1 MTQHTQETTSEQAV
15 NDLAAIRQAA
25 LDYMQGW
32 YEGDAERMR
41 RSLHTELA
49 KRAILR
55 DAQTGE
61 PRFHHLNQQ
70 QLVTKTGQGGGSDE
84 VPSNKR
90 YYEVSVLDIYED
102 IACARAE
109 SFDYVDYLHLARE
122 EGRWVIVNVL
132 WAESHTKR

>member
-1 MTQHTQETTSEQAV
+1 V
-15 NDLAAIRQAA
+15 NNRTAIRQAA

-32 YEGDAERMR
+32 YEGDAERMQ
-41 RSLHTELA
+41 RSLHSELA

-70 QLVTKTGQGGGSDE
+70 QMMTKTEQGGGSDE
-84 VPSNKR
+84 VPANKR

-109 SFDYVDYLHLARE
+109 SYEYVDYLHLARDK
-122 EGRWVIVNVL
+122 GRWVIVNVL
-132 WAESHTKR
+132 WANNPTKR

>member
-1 MTQHTQETTSEQAV
+1 MTQHTGEPMNEQTV

-32 YEGDAERMR
+32 YESDAERMR

-55 DAQTGE
+55 DAQTGAS
-61 PRFHHLNQQ
+61 RFHHLNQQ
-70 QLVTKTGQGGGSDE
+70 QMVVKTEQSGGSDD
-84 VPSNKR
+84 VPANKR
-90 YYEVSVLDIYED
+90 YYKVSVLDIYED

-109 SFDYVDYLHLARE
+109 SYEYVEYLHLARE
-122 EGRWVIVNVL
+122 EGQWVIVNVL
-132 WAESHTKR
+132 WASNSTKR